1 MSWGIR
7 KTVLML
13 SLLPATVIALA
24 LTIFFTLA
32 GINKLERAIELQGNS
47 MAGRLATASEYNLMS
62 GNTSDLAALLRATV
76 REKDVSALVVTDA
89 SFQVMASVG
98 GVEIPRLIEI
108 ARTIASGKSV
118 KLADFVVFTA
128 PVLLGTADSVD
139 PFDIENAR
147 RLKNNSAEP
156 LGHVVVA
163 LSLKQ
168 TNVHTH
174 TLIVSGLT
182 ILIAGLLITVLAT
195 MWLSKR
201 VTGPIMRLS
210 SAVSAATRGDL
221 NARVPADSY
230 GELLF
235 LEKGFNEMA
244 DAIQSAQQDLES
256 RIAAAT
262 QQFLEQKESAE
273 LANLAKSRFLAAASH
288 DLRQPLHAI
297 GLFVGA
303 LSHKIRFPEVR
314 SLVDKIEESVTTLE
328 SLLNALL
335 DISRL
340 DAAVVTPQ
348 FATFPIEV
356 VLRQIGNEF
365 TPIAASKNLR
375 FKVRAS
381 HAIVSCDPML
391 LKRIVG
397 NLVANAMRYTEKG
410 GVFVGCRKRGDTL
423 RLEVWDTGPGIPA
436 EHREHI
442 FEEFYQVDNA
452 RRDRNKGLGLGL
464 AIVDRMARL
473 LGIQVGFTTQP
484 GRGSRFYIELPLVSE
499 LPQPVYLSDPEP
511 EAQVGG
517 MHIVVV
523 DDERAV
529 LEGMAALLHG
539 MGSHVITAESLEEAV
554 HRLRESACQPDLILS
569 DYRLGTTQTGIDVIL
584 ALRKEFGASI
594 PAILI
599 SGDTSLETLHNA
611 EVNNLEILHKPVNT
625 AKLNQVLAKLTAH
638 RTLPPHPQA

>member
-1 MSWGIR
+1 MNWGIR
-7 KTVLML
+7 KTVMLL

-32 GINKLERAIELQGNS
+32 GINNLERALELKGHA
-47 MAGRLATASEYNLMS
+47 MADRLATSSEYSLMS
-62 GNTSDLAALLRATV
+62 GNTGDLASMLRAAV
-76 REKDVSALVVTDA
+76 RENDVSALVVTDA
-89 SFQVMASVG
+89 TFQVMASVG
-98 GVEIPRLIEI
+98 GMYTPRLIGI
-108 ARTIASGKSV
+108 ARTLAPGKSI
-118 KLADFVVFTA
+118 KLADFVVFSV
-128 PVLLGTADSVD
+128 PVQLGTADSAD
-139 PFDIENAR
+139 PFDIENASR
-147 RLKNNSAEP
+147 SKINIAKP
-156 LGHVVVA
+156 LGYVVVA

-168 TNVHTH
+168 TNMHIR
-174 TLIVSGLT
+174 TLIFTGLA
-182 ILIAGLLITVLAT
+182 ILIAGLLITLLIT
-195 MWLSKR
+195 LWLSKH

-230 GELLF
+230 GELLL

-244 DAIQSAQQDLES
+244 SAIQSAQKDLES

-262 QQFLEQKESAE
+262 QQFLEQKDSAE

-303 LSHKIRFPEVR
+303 LSNKIRFPEVR

-381 HAIVSCDPML
+381 NAIVSCDPML

-397 NLVANAMRYTEKG
+397 NLVANAMRYTDAG
-410 GVFVGCRKRGDTL
+410 GVLVGCRKRGDTL

-442 FEEFYQVDNA
+442 FEEFYQIDNV

-473 LGIQVGFTTQP
+473 LGIQVGLTTQP
-484 GRGSRFYIELPLVSE
+484 GRGSRFYIALPLAPELPHF
-499 LPQPVYLSDPEP
+499 PVLSAPEP
-511 EAQVGG
+511 MAQVGG

-523 DDERAV
+523 EDERSV
-529 LEGMAALLHG
+529 LEGMTALLQG
-539 MGSHVITAESLEEAV
+539 MGSHVIAAESLEEAV
-554 HRLRESACQPDLILS
+554 QVLRESACQPDLILS

-584 ALRKEFGASI
+584 ALRKEYGATL

-611 EVNNLEILHKPVNT
+611 EVNELEILHKPVNT
-625 AKLNQVLAKLTAH
+625 AKLNQVLVKLTASSA
-638 RTLPPHPQA
+638 LPPRL